1 MLMDGHIRCL
11 LMLGSLIMEIIEFSI
26 RGDLLFVED
35 FFSDE
40 EKALIS
46 CIVREYT
53 FAFSGQYAEFSISAM
68 LQYVKDKAGIELKT
82 VKISS
87 VIAI

>member
-1 MLMDGHIRCL
+1 MDGHIRFV
-11 LMLGSLIMEIIEFSI
+11 LMLGGLILEIIELSI

-46 CIVREYT
+46 CIVREYA
-53 FAFSGQYAEFSISAM
+53 FAFSGQYAEFSLSAM
-68 LQYVKDKAGIELKT
+68 LQYVKDKTGIELKT

-87 VIAI
+87 VIAV